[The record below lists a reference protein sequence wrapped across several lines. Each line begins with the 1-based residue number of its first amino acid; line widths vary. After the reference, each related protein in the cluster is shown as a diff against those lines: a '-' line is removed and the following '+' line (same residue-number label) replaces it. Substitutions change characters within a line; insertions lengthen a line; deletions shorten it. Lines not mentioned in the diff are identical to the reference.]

1 MMDTSDTLQTVTT
14 TTTTTTSLERRL
26 RAVVEDVVRRQLH
39 FLRVPAIRAA
49 VQEHMIRDLQ
59 KQIMANEDRMRKIEQ
74 QGLEERFWKRL
85 RDRLNTNLPR
95 MLAQPGDC
103 VGVLCAQSIGE
114 RQTQLTLNSFHS
126 AGLGVDTVVTGVP
139 RFLELLN
146 ATRDLR
152 TTTTQFRLSS
162 EEPPMAMRCRMTSA
176 VVHTTWRHLLRRA
189 VTECVPSA
197 QRWWWP
203 LSLVRRRDKDGN
215 VQDDVVV
222 TQTPDLRAA
231 CTLVMDRRR
240 VYQNRLAS
248 RQLADSLM
256 ARFSDIEVLYAPRWV
271 CEITVLFPPAVAAT
285 HLPNVHR
292 FVRDTFLPR
301 LLDLRVCGIAGV
313 THLSVRKDHHQTLLM
328 EARGACLR
336 ELAAH
341 PCVSFA
347 SLRTNDMWDVYDLMG
362 IEGTRQFLLDEFT
375 KIMSDDGSFVHPSHV
390 QLLIDIMTR
399 HGTITSISRYGMK
412 KESAGPLSRASFEEV
427 MDHFLTASV
436 FQEEEDLSGVSASI
450 ICGKRAKIGTGLCD
464 LLMKLPIPSSSS
476 S

>member
-1 MMDTSDTLQTVTT
+1 MTTMIAKEAADATT
-14 TTTTTTSLERRL
+14 TIEDRVRALVQDVTRKHL
-26 RAVVEDVVRRQLH
+26 R
-39 FLRVPAIRAA
+39 FLRVPAIRAT
-49 VQEHMIRDLQ
+49 VENHILRDLQ
-59 KQIMANEDRMRKIEQ
+59 RQITAEADKMRAVDEK
-74 QGLEERFWKRL
+74 GLQERFLTRL
-85 RDRLNTNLPR
+85 RERLDANLPR

-103 VGVLCAQSIGE
+103 VGILCAQSIGE

-152 TTTTQFRLSS
+152 TTTTHFRLLSD
-162 EEPPMAMRCRMTSA
+162 EPPMAMRCRMTSA
-176 VVHTTWRHLLRRA
+176 VVDTTWRHLLRQA
-189 VTECVPSA
+189 VTEFVPTA

-203 LSLVRRRDKDGN
+203 LALTRWRDKEGN
-215 VQDDVVV
+215 VHEEIR
-222 TQTPDLRAA
+222 THHTTRSA
-231 CTLVMDRRR
+231 CTLLMNRGRI
-240 VYQNRLAS
+240 YQNRLAC
-248 RQLADSLM
+248 RHLADTLM
-256 ARFSDIEVLYAPRWV
+256 ARFSDVEVLYAPRWV
-271 CEITVLFPPAVAAT
+271 CEMTVLFPEAVTAT
-285 HLPNVHR
+285 DIQQVHR
-292 FVRDTFLPR
+292 FVRDIFLSR
-301 LLDLRVCGIAGV
+301 LLDVRVCGIPGV
-313 THLSVRKDHHQTLLM
+313 THLSVRKDQEGVMFM

-341 PCVSFA
+341 PDVSFA
-347 SLRTNDMWDVYDLMG
+347 SLRTNDMWDVCDLLG
-362 IEGTRQFLLDEFT
+362 IEGTRQFLVEEFT

-390 QLLIDIMTR
+390 HLLIDIMTR

-464 LLMKLPIPSSSS
+464 LIMKLPVPSCQNS
-476 S
+476 

>member
-1 MMDTSDTLQTVTT
+1 MGV
-14 TTTTTTSLERRL
+14 RNH
-26 RAVVEDVVRRQLH
+26 RA
-39 FLRVPAIRAA
+39 
-49 VQEHMIRDLQ
+49 
-59 KQIMANEDRMRKIEQ
+59 
-74 QGLEERFWKRL
+74 
-85 RDRLNTNLPR
+85 
-95 MLAQPGDC
+95 
-103 VGVLCAQSIGE
+103 
-114 RQTQLTLNSFHS
+114 
-126 AGLGVDTVVTGVP
+126 
-139 RFLELLN
+139 
-146 ATRDLR
+146 
-152 TTTTQFRLSS
+152 LS
-162 EEPPMAMRCRMTSA
+162 T
-176 VVHTTWRHLLRRA
+176 
-189 VTECVPSA
+189 
-197 QRWWWP
+197 
-203 LSLVRRRDKDGN
+203 RRRGDPF
-215 VQDDVVV
+215 
-222 TQTPDLRAA
+222 TQRA
-231 CTLVMDRRR
+231 
-240 VYQNRLAS
+240 
-248 RQLADSLM
+248 
-256 ARFSDIEVLYAPRWV
+256 P
-271 CEITVLFPPAVAAT
+271 
-285 HLPNVHR
+285 
-292 FVRDTFLPR
+292 VRP
-301 LLDLRVCGIAGV
+301 GV